1 MISKNG
7 IPDDQLYVIKVY
19 EDGTNGKA
27 GYFEYNNALDAVNA
41 FNKFVDLGDAKET
54 RSVYLIEPNERI
66 HTRMFMRGE
75 KGVLTAMS

>member
-7 IPDDQLYVIKVY
+7 IPDDELYVIKVY

>member
-7 IPDDQLYVIKVY
+7 IPDDELYVIKVY
-19 EDGTNGKA
+19 EDGAQGKS

-41 FNKFVDLGDAKET
+41 FNRFVDLGEAKET
-54 RSVYLIEPNERI
+54 RAAYLIEPNEKI

-75 KGVLTAMS
+75 KGVITS

>member
-7 IPDDQLYVIKVY
+7 IPDDELYVIKVY

-75 KGVLTAMS
+75 KEVLTAMS

>member
-7 IPDDQLYVIKVY
+7 IPDDELYVIKVY
-19 EDGTNGKA
+19 EDGAQGKA

-54 RSVYLIEPNERI
+54 RAIYLIEPNEKI

-75 KGVLTAMS
+75 KGVVTS

>member
-1 MISKNG
+1 MISKQG
-7 IPDDQLYVIKVY
+7 IPDDELYVIKVY
-19 EDGTNGKA
+19 VDGEMTKA

-54 RSVYLIEPNERI
+54 RAVYLIEPNEKI

-75 KGVLTAMS
+75 KGVLTS

>member
-41 FNKFVDLGDAKET
+41 FNKFVDLGNAKET